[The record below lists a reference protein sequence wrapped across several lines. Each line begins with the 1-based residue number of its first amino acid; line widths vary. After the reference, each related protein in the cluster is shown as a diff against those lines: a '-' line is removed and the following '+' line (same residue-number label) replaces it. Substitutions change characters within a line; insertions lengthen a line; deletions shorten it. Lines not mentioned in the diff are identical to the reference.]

1 MNFRHARST
10 SHKFFK
16 AWGNLFRCP
25 QEQNRGLE
33 PAPETHRNEFP
44 VGYSLASCSS
54 AELASAWPTALIL
67 KSTAPLRY
75 HFSANGNLSLI
86 SVSHLK
92 GSPQGLS
99 PKLGWNA

>member
-1 MNFRHARST
+1 MNFRTARSI
-10 SHKFFK
+10 SKNFLK
-16 AWGNLFRCP
+16 AGENLSRCP
-25 QEQNRGLE
+25 QEKNGGLE

-44 VGYSLASCSS
+44 AGYSLASCSS

-67 KSTAPLRY
+67 KPTAPLSY

-99 PKLGWNA
+99 PTLR